1 MTNPSQYDH
10 LVHIETHDELRLY
23 ELIPN
28 VVWVFDIDKHGWWW
42 GNSAAVE
49 FWGLGSLQAL
59 IDKDL
64 SGDTQGARD
73 RTLQTFEL
81 AARDGLTVDPW
92 TTYPNGKPKT
102 LLMMHRAVLLGPDRH
117 RGIIAYINEQVN
129 MGEQPENLLLMEAMR
144 YTRVPA
150 TTFTLEG
157 DPVVE
162 NPAATDAYNY
172 LFDQPLDEGSCAF
185 VARFA
190 DPAEGRACLKKIQA
204 GEEGRCD
211 YIMQT
216 SAGPRRHSLD
226 IRRTRHPLN
235 GDFLFLV
242 VEYDFTELYDALE
255 AVEAARAELHDIAM
269 KDALTGVHSLHYM
282 QEAARTE
289 MAHALRQQHSLW
301 LMFIDLD
308 GFKSI
313 NDTFGHSAGDEVL
326 CEVARR
332 LQAVIRSEDLLARIG
347 GDEYVVLLSHANTEA
362 DTTLVATRILNALEQ
377 PVSIEGVQ
385 ASVSASIGIARFPQ
399 DGQDL
404 ETLLKAAD
412 GAMYQVKKSGKND
425 FVYVQGRG
433 RGE

>member
-1 MTNPSQYDH
+1 MTNTKQYDH
-10 LVHIETHDELRLY
+10 LVHIETHEELRLY

-28 VVWVFDIDKHGWWW
+28 VVWVFDLDKHGWWW
-42 GNSAAVE
+42 GNSAAVK
-49 FWGLGSLQAL
+49 FWGLECLQQL

-81 AARDGLTVDPW
+81 AAKDGLTVDPW

-129 MGEQPENLLLMEAMR
+129 LGEQPENLLLMEAMR

-157 DPVVE
+157 EPVVE
-162 NPAATDAYNY
+162 NPAATDAYNFLY
-172 LFDQPLDEGSCAF
+172 KQPLSEGMSAF
-185 VARFA
+185 VARFD
-190 DPAEGRACLKKIQA
+190 DPDAGQACLTRIQA
-204 GEEGRCD
+204 GEEGRYD
-211 YIMQT
+211 FIMRT
-216 SAGPRRHSLD
+216 HEGRRRHSLD

-242 VEYDFTELYDALE
+242 VEYDFTELHEALE
-255 AVEAARAELHDIAM
+255 EVEAARARLHDIAM

-282 QEAARTE
+282 QEAAKTE
-289 MAHALRQQHSLW
+289 IAHAERNDQTLW

-308 GFKSI
+308 GFKSV
-313 NDTFGHSAGDEVL
+313 NDSLGHGAGDQVL
-326 CEVARR
+326 CEVAQR
-332 LQAVIRSEDLLARIG
+332 LQSVIRSEDLLARIG
-347 GDEYVVLLSHANTEA
+347 GDEYVVLLSHDHSEDDTTSVANRILDVLAQPISVA
-362 DTTLVATRILNALEQ
+362 DTQAT
-377 PVSIEGVQ
+377 
-385 ASVSASIGIARFPQ
+385 VSASIGIARYPQ

-404 ETLLKAAD
+404 EALLKAAD
-412 GAMYQVKKSGKND
+412 AAMYRVKKSGKND
-425 FVYVQGRG
+425 FVYVEG
-433 RGE
+433 